1 MHASSRAVPSLHP
14 SQSPNDSN
22 DCSLSAPR
30 SPSLVGCGRAE
41 HAFWALL
48 MMAEEP
54 VHIVTVFRDL
64 LGSSGPFLFSV
75 SRLLQ
80 QVSSTPPEILRYSLV
95 RLPACAL
102 YRPEHARGARDH
114 SWRSS
119 DLHLRP
125 VGTSLPL
132 APVCA
137 DSQYAH
143 CELAQRA
150 QTCLK
155 QGQPGSRG
163 QLPPWKL
170 VASTTSSE
178 FSTGRCV
185 PPLPCTPLA
194 SPAQPHPPHN
204 LIAPTAPLDC
214 SCPCAQDS
222 SHERQVRGKKAWS
235 RFCFVL
241 QPADGRERA
250 RTVRPSV

>member
-80 QVSSTPPEILRYSLV
+80 QVSSTHPEILRYSLV

-125 VGTSLPL
+125 VATSLS
-132 APVCA
+132 ACA
-137 DSQYAH
+137 CMRRHRCAH
-143 CELAQRA
+143 CELAQR
-150 QTCLK
+150 
-155 QGQPGSRG
+155 
-163 QLPPWKL
+163 
-170 VASTTSSE
+170 
-178 FSTGRCV
+178 
-185 PPLPCTPLA
+185 
-194 SPAQPHPPHN
+194 
-204 LIAPTAPLDC
+204 
-214 SCPCAQDS
+214 
-222 SHERQVRGKKAWS
+222 RQVCHQRRESGCRGSHDPLLA
-235 RFCFVL
+235 
-241 QPADGRERA
+241 
-250 RTVRPSV
+250 

>member
-163 QLPPWKL
+163 S
-170 VASTTSSE
+170 A
-178 FSTGRCV
+178 G
-185 PPLPCTPLA
+185 PLEACGVDYLFG
-194 SPAQPHPPHN
+194 
-204 LIAPTAPLDC
+204 IFD
-214 SCPCAQDS
+214 
-222 SHERQVRGKKAWS
+222 RQVRSSSPLHTPCKPRPATPAT
-235 RFCFVL
+235 
-241 QPADGRERA
+241 QPDRAD
-250 RTVRPSV
+250 RPT

>member
-48 MMAEEP
+48 MMAKEP

-80 QVSSTPPEILRYSLV
+80 Q
-95 RLPACAL
+95 
-102 YRPEHARGARDH
+102 
-114 SWRSS
+114 
-119 DLHLRP
+119 
-125 VGTSLPL
+125 
-132 APVCA
+132 
-137 DSQYAH
+137 
-143 CELAQRA
+143 
-150 QTCLK
+150 TCLK
-155 QGQPGSRG
+155 QGQPGSSRS
-163 QLPPWKL
+163 
-170 VASTTSSE
+170 A
-178 FSTGRCV
+178 
-185 PPLPCTPLA
+185 
-194 SPAQPHPPHN
+194 
-204 LIAPTAPLDC
+204 APLEACGVDYLFGIFDR
-214 SCPCAQDS
+214 QDS